1 MRGLMLKDFYA
12 IKDALLIPLL
22 LMVVI
27 GIVLSVVSSPWLL
40 IVIAGT
46 SFGMMA
52 VMSIQSDKT
61 AQWDKFCAT
70 LPVSRIQSAS
80 SKYGLYV
87 LLSLFGILIA
97 TIICVIASMILS
109 SFELSAVYVNVSFA
123 FILAFLPASVN
134 IPSSFLLDGEKSIAG
149 IILSYV
155 VTALAIA
162 GLRTLLGY
170 YMNIEENLLLLYGVV
185 AAFSVVV
192 YILSWIICPRWLS
205 RKEL

>member
-1 MRGLMLKDFYA
+1 MKGLILKDFYA
-12 IKDALLIPLL
+12 IRDGLLIPLL
-22 LMVVI
+22 IMVVI
-27 GIVLSVVSSPWLL
+27 GIALSVLSSPWIL

-70 LPVSRIQSAS
+70 LPVSRVQIAS
-80 SKYGLYV
+80 SKYCMYM
-87 LLSLFGILIA
+87 LLSLLGIVVA
-97 TIICVIASMILS
+97 SIICVAASIITS
-109 SFELSAVYVNVSFA
+109 GFELSAVYMNVFFA
-123 FILAFLPASVN
+123 LILAFLPASVN

-155 VTALAIA
+155 VTAAAFA
-162 GLRTLLGY
+162 GLRKLLGY
-170 YMNIEENLLLLYGVV
+170 YMNIEENLLLVYGIV
-185 AAFSVVV
+185 AAFSVVA
-192 YILSWIICPRWLS
+192 YLLSWIICPRWLS